1 MDEMGLPRDI
11 GKGLMDKLVAAEL
24 KITQKKYTSA
34 RQILQAFINQVNSQ
48 RGKTLTGTRSR

>member
-1 MDEMGLPRDI
+1 MGLPRDI